1 MHALQGSQG
10 TGSVK
15 VTILRGGE
23 RFPLYHRSDGVPD
36 PWITRYCAVELR
48 TAGLS
53 VNTLA
58 RAARSVA
65 LLLDWAAARSIDIT
79 ARVESGDLFTH
90 EESLDLSNWLR
101 RSRARARADGTV
113 KAVVDANTH
122 ETRVTNVR
130 SYIRWRGEI
139 AVHRIPVASG
149 RYGDAAKKLADWDRM
164 MSGLARGGTTGK
176 KYGLTEEQ
184 RALFLRIIHPDADG
198 NPFDP
203 DHRHRNYAILLA
215 YYELGLRRGEPLLLK
230 SGDLRIS
237 GTNPT
242 LAVRARPDDPDD
254 PRVDQPLVKTAQRLL
269 PVGPRLLG
277 ALDTWILRNRSD
289 KERYPGAKKHPF
301 VFVSENGRP
310 MALRTVYDLFVR
322 LRERCP
328 ELPRNFSPHILRHD
342 LNDRLSDLC
351 DQRREADAL
360 ANVPK
365 SHRLTEAQE
374 ESARNY
380 LMGWKKHSK
389 RSATYTNRSTEETAS
404 KLMLRLQDRST
415 NG

>member
-1 MHALQGSQG
+1 M
-10 TGSVK
+10 
-15 VTILRGGE
+15 TILRGGE
-23 RFPLYHRSDGVPD
+23 RFPLYHGRNGVPD

-53 VNTLA
+53 VNTIA
-58 RAARSVA
+58 RAAKAVA
-65 LLLDWAAARSIDIT
+65 LLLDWAAARSVDIT
-79 ARVESGDLFTH
+79 ARIESGDFFTH

-101 RSRARARADGTV
+101 RSRARAKADGTV

-122 ETRVTNVR
+122 ENRVSCVR

-149 RYGDAAKKLADWDRM
+149 RYGDGSKKLAAWDRM
-164 MSGLARGGTTGK
+164 MSGLARGGTTK
-176 KYGLTEEQ
+176 KRYGLTDEQ

-198 NPFDP
+198 NPFDRH
-203 DHRHRNYAILLA
+203 HRHRNYAILLA
-215 YYELGLRRGEPLLLK
+215 YYELGLRRGEPFVLK

-237 GTNPT
+237 GATPK

-254 PRVDQPLVKTAQRLL
+254 PRPDQPLVKTAERLL
-269 PVGPRLLG
+269 PVGAELLG

-289 KERYPGAKKHPF
+289 KDRYPGAKKHPF

-310 MALRTVYDLFVR
+310 MALRTVYDLFVKM
-322 LRERCP
+322 RERYP
-328 ELPRNFSPHILRHD
+328 ELPRDFSPHILRHD
-342 LNDRLSDLC
+342 WNDRFSALC
-351 DQRREADAL
+351 DRRREADAL
-360 ANVPK
+360 ANVPQ
-365 SHRLTEAQE
+365 SHRLTKAKE
-374 ESARNY
+374 ESVRNY

-389 RSATYTNRSTEETAS
+389 RAATYTNRSTEATAS
-404 KLMLRLQDRST
+404 ELMLTLQDRST